1 MRADEID
8 YRLIGDDLQGV
19 IVTLDPGEAVVAEAG
34 AMMYMQDGIRMAT
47 TLDATGR
54 GGGGLFD
61 KLMSAGKRVLS
72 GDSFFVTFYMNET
85 TVRRD
90 VAFAA
95 PYAGKIQPVDL
106 RSWGGTIIAQKDAFL
121 CGARGVDVSIAF
133 ARRIGAGF
141 FGGEGF
147 ILQKLSGDGLVFLH
161 ASGTLVEHQLAAG
174 ERLMVDTGCLVAM
187 QPSVQYDIQMVP
199 GVKTALFGGEGLFLV
214 QLTGPGRVVLQTL
227 PFSRLADRIIA
238 ASPRAGGGRREEGSM
253 LGMLGGILDGD
264 R

>member
-19 IVTLDPGEAVVAEAG
+19 VVTLDPGEAVVAEAG

-47 TLDATGR
+47 SMDMSGR
-54 GGGGLFD
+54 GGGLFD
-61 KLMSAGKRVLS
+61 KLLSAGKRALA
-72 GDSFFVTFYMNET
+72 GDSFFVTWFMNET

-95 PYAGKIQPVDL
+95 PYPGKIQPVDL
-106 RSWGGTIIAQKDAFL
+106 RSWGGTIIAQKDSFL
-121 CGARGVDVSIAF
+121 CGARGVDVTIAF
-133 ARRIGAGF
+133 TRRIGAGF

-147 ILQKLSGDGLVFLH
+147 ILQQLSGDGLVFLH
-161 ASGTLVEHQLAAG
+161 ASGTLVELQLAPG
-174 ERLMVDTGCLVAM
+174 ERMRVDTGCLVAM
-187 QPSVQYDIQMVP
+187 QPTVGYDIQMVP
-199 GVKTALFGGEGLFLV
+199 GVKTALFGGEGLFFV

-238 ASPRAGGGRREEGSM
+238 AAPSAGGSRRGEGSV
-253 LGMLGGILDGD
+253 LGSLGGLLDGD